1 MSEQTTPQPTTCIRI
16 RNSTDKNLDMWIE
29 PLGDHVLIPKHTAIE
44 VRCTEQLGH
53 PSEIELSDNGVS
65 IHGWVQTVS
74 ALGENGSLRILWSL
88 PNM

>member
-1 MSEQTTPQPTTCIRI
+1 MTAQTTPSPTLRIRL
-16 RNSTDKNLDMWIE
+16 RNSTDRDFDLWIE

-53 PSEIELSDNGVS
+53 PNEVELSDNAIW

-74 ALGENGSLRILWSL
+74 ALGEDGSLRLLWSL
-88 PNM
+88 PDA